1 MNDCARKD
9 IRGPIWWMTLVAVLA
24 LVGPLGL
31 ARAGAAADP
40 STVELNGG
48 LSPQV
53 LTVPIGTTVTW
64 TVTDGAKHRVRSTTT
79 ALKFDSGGLEGAGS
93 FSFTFSTAGTFTY
106 QDDEF
111 KDIATGKGSIVVL
124 DAATTPGATP
134 PSGGTGGSGAGG
146 TGGTGGGTAPI
157 PSGPVTV
164 RIANRAFSPG
174 SISVATGTTVIWSN
188 SDKDPHTVTDR
199 GGSFDSGTF
208 GPGGSFQRTF
218 TAAGSFSYFCDIHPS
233 MVGIVS
239 VSAPSTTGTLPPP
252 PPAPAAPAPVA
263 PAPAPAAGST
273 PGSGPAGGASG
284 GTAVRIV
291 DFDFQPAL
299 LSVTAGATVTWTNAG
314 QARHTVAATDG
325 GFTSPD
331 LRAGATYQQTFST
344 PGTYVY
350 ICDIHP
356 DMRATISV
364 AGAAGEPVPEP
375 APTTTAPPVTAGGDV
390 RIADFSYAPATI
402 TISAGGSLSFVNT
415 GAARHSATARD
426 GSFDTGLLARGAT
439 ARTRFPE
446 PGTFPYFCVIHPNMS
461 GTILVTGADGAPP
474 PPAKAAPAAAP
485 VGAGDVAMTDF
496 AFGPSQMTIGVG
508 SSVRFVNNGVA
519 PHTATA
525 NDRSFDTGTVQPGS
539 SATVVFSNAGTFTY
553 LCIIHPDMTG
563 TVRVQ
568 GADGSIP
575 EAVEPADDIPPAPAP
590 IKVTVHDDTFDP
602 EAIDVARGGTVIWT
616 VTSAQ
621 AYLIE
626 ADDGSFRS
634 PVLRIGDQFAHT
646 FDTAAVITYTDLV
659 RGTATGT
666 ITVDGALA
674 GSATDERLSA
684 SVDIIDLDYSPR
696 EVTVAVGGTVTWD
709 NTGAAPHTVT
719 EHDST
724 WTSEL
729 LQPGDRYTRTF
740 DETGTFSYFCTLHP
754 GMVGTVIV
762 AESVATE
769 EATPSA
775 PDAAAPIVADP
786 PAPLGAGDDGTGGP
800 GSVLV
805 LVVAVAAIVL
815 GSGGFVLGRI
825 SRHLPARPAA

>member
-9 IRGPIWWMTLVAVLA
+9 LRGPIWWMALVAVLA

-53 LTVPIGTTVTW
+53 LTVPLGTTVTW
-64 TVTDGAKHRVRSTTT
+64 TITDGGKHRIRSTTN

-93 FSFTFSTAGTFTY
+93 YSFTFSAVGTFTY

-111 KDIATGKGSIVVL
+111 KDAPTGKGSIVVL
-124 DAATTPGATP
+124 DAATTPGTTP
-134 PSGGTGGSGAGG
+134 PSGG
-146 TGGTGGGTAPI
+146 GTGGGATPVPAPV

-164 RIANRAFSPG
+164 RIANRAFAPA
-174 SISVATGTTVIWSN
+174 SISVATGTTVVWSN
-188 SDKDPHTVTDR
+188 NDKDPHTVTDR
-199 GGSFDSGTF
+199 GGSFDSGSF

-218 TAAGSFSYFCDIHPS
+218 TSAGSFSYFCDIHPS
-233 MVGIVS
+233 MVGVVS
-239 VSAPSTTGTLPPP
+239 VSAPSPTGTLPPP
-252 PPAPAAPAPVA
+252 PPPPVAPAPVA
-263 PAPAPAAGST
+263 PAPAPGAGST
-273 PGSGPAGGASG
+273 PGAGAAGGATG

-291 DFDFQPAL
+291 DFDFQPAV

-325 GFTSPD
+325 AFTSPD
-331 LRAGATYQQTFST
+331 LRAGATFQRTFPT
-344 PGTYVY
+344 PGTFVY

-364 AGAAGEPVPEP
+364 AGTVGEPAPEP

-402 TISAGGSLSFVNT
+402 TISAGSSLSFVNT

-474 PPAKAAPAAAP
+474 PPPKAAPAAAP

-496 AFGPSQMTIGVG
+496 AFGPAQITVGAG

-539 SATVVFSNAGTFTY
+539 SATVVFANAGTFTY
-553 LCIIHPDMTG
+553 LCIIHPDMKG

-568 GADGSIP
+568 GADGAVP
-575 EAVEPADDIPPAPAP
+575 EAVEPAVDAAPTPEP
-590 IKVTVHDDTFDP
+590 IRVTAHDDMFEP
-602 EAIDVARGGTVIWT
+602 AAIEVERGGTVIWT
-616 VTSAQ
+616 ITSSQ
-621 AYLIE
+621 AFLIE

-634 PVLRIGDQFAHT
+634 TVLRLGDQFAHT
-646 FDTAAVITYTDLV
+646 FDTAAVITYADIV
-659 RGTATGT
+659 GGTATGT
-666 ITVDGALA
+666 ITVDGATA
-674 GSATDERLSA
+674 DPAADQGLSA

-696 EVTVAVGGTVTWD
+696 EVTVTVGGTVTWD

-719 EHDST
+719 EQDSA

-740 DETGTFSYFCTLHP
+740 EETGTFSYYCTLHP

-762 AESVATE
+762 AES
-769 EATPSA
+769 A
-775 PDAAAPIVADP
+775 PVDAAAPSAPAAAPIEADP
-786 PAPLGAGDDGTGGP
+786 PMPASGAGGGTGGP
-800 GSVLV
+800 GTVLV

-825 SRHLPARPAA
+825 SRHLPPRPAA